1 MIGRREFITLLG
13 GAATWSLAARAQQ
26 RAMPVVAF
34 VTPSERDS
42 FPPHYVAAFRKGL
55 SDTGYIEGQNV
66 SVEYHWLRRRRTRL
80 ECLWSQP
87 WSREQ
92 GAAPLRRSRLLE
104 VEPDQPPTP
113 TVDPLGIPRSDIRSP
128 SSGLPR
134 SRFRSNLAGGQSA
147 GTHLT
152 PATRGSS
159 TRPPA

>member
-66 SVEYHWLRRRRTRL
+66 SVEFACRH
-80 ECLWSQP
+80 
-87 WSREQ
+87 
-92 GAAPLRRSRLLE
+92 
-104 VEPDQPPTP
+104 
-113 TVDPLGIPRSDIRSP
+113 
-128 SSGLPR
+128 
-134 SRFRSNLAGGQSA
+134 
-147 GTHLT
+147 
-152 PATRGSS
+152 
-159 TRPPA
+159 